1 MRILAI
7 RGENLAS
14 LEAPFDIDFTAEPLE
29 GAGIFAITGPTGAGK
44 STLLDAMGLALFDTM
59 ARLGPTS
66 SGSKITGTGDELSA
80 NDVRAIMR
88 HGANS
93 CFAEADFEVRGTRW
107 RARWSVERAR
117 TGTLKQRERSLIN
130 LESGEGGPDKLTI
143 IKDKIEKLIGL
154 TPDQFG
160 RAVVLAQG
168 EFEKFLNANDSERAE
183 LLETLTGTDIYSRVG
198 RLAGQKANELK
209 QEERG
214 ILEQIRALDGL
225 NDVERAELE
234 ADAAVAANALST
246 AQQALETLQEAQRWE
261 QTGTQLAG
269 AVRDA
274 EQAVAAA
281 QEAQDEAEPRR
292 VALAAAKRAAQLV
305 PSWRAMQQAA
315 LQAREAKERIGIAEA
330 RLTKQSL
337 ALETAVTA
345 EDTATTTLAQVQIEV
360 DAIRPEIAKARTL
373 DERIADLTRRVAE
386 SDERSRALAKD
397 LEDAEENFA
406 AADTAFAD
414 CEAELANRTQWIT
427 EHEALR
433 SLAREG
439 DAIRADLAEHRELTE
454 QLARSG
460 SELAN
465 ARSELEQNETR
476 AKQAADARSAAQE
489 ALNTARHALTAAEAA
504 APNEQHLEELRERG
518 RLLSVIPAAIRGM
531 ESAANQLAEA
541 SQALEERRD
550 RQKQSAQK
558 LADTRD
564 ERTMLAERIPA
575 LTAEVRGARS
585 TADRVSLAGDAAAAR
600 LRDTLVPG
608 EPCPVCGSSE
618 HEADALTEL
627 LNAPVSEATGHAD
640 ALEAKLKDMERRD
653 AALEN
658 EITALESQ
666 AAQLA
671 TDVTQYGERLAR
683 LGKARDEAWE
693 QLANATLACGIE
705 PEHDDLHARVAA
717 QTKNVSEQLAD
728 GRRLQQAVEQARS
741 KEQAAL
747 GTLETARA
755 AAEDAERTL
764 QAISTRVITLT
775 GREMQNRAALARI
788 DEDLDRRLSTLP
800 GMEAGWQYLGDAQ
813 SWLEGQ
819 ISAWNDAQAA
829 HESAA
834 SALPRLRAAREETQ
848 TALNVARTRQDSQK
862 GEGDS
867 VSADKRALEEERA
880 PLLSGKAVVEVESD
894 LQNRVSA
901 ATNDRDTA
909 RQKLGEV
916 QTAQAAAKSAVEVT
930 RDEAA
935 RLSNIAEQQSTDF
948 AAALARSELTAPE
961 IESAAANESDR
972 EAEELALQ
980 ALSDAITGAQATL
993 QGRRGDLTRHDA
1005 SDRPA
1010 LLGDALT
1017 EAIQQAASE
1026 RGAAEERKS
1035 EIDGRI
1041 ASDDSLR
1048 NRTAALRA
1056 RHAAWQKEAEPWL
1069 KLGSLIGDA
1078 NGNRFRRYAQGLTL
1092 DRLLVAANARLSDLK
1107 PRYALQ
1113 RGGGGDMVIQVV
1125 DHDLAGQVRGLHN
1138 LSGGERFLVSLAL
1151 ALGLAEMSSGRGV
1164 RIESLFIDEG
1174 FGSLD
1179 PASLGQALSVLE
1191 NLHAT
1196 GRRVGVISHVED
1208 LKERIPVK
1216 ILVEELSPGRSRLEV
1231 VSG

>member
-14 LEAPFDIDFTAEPLE
+14 LEAPFNIDFTAEPLE
-29 GAGIFAITGPTGAGK
+29 SAGIFAITGPTGAGK

-66 SGSKITGTGDELSA
+66 SGAKITGTGDELSA

-88 HGANS
+88 HGANA
-93 CFAEADFEVRGTRW
+93 CFAEVDFEVRGTRW

-130 LESGEGGPDKLTI
+130 LDTGEGGADKLTI
-143 IKDKIEKLIGL
+143 IKEKTEKLIGL

-214 ILEQIRALDGL
+214 ILEQIRALNGL

-234 ADAAVAANALST
+234 AEGAEAAATLSA
-246 AQQALETLQEAQRWE
+246 AQQAFETLQDAQRWE
-261 QTGTQLAG
+261 QVGTQLAD
-269 AVRDA
+269 AVHSA
-274 EQAVAAA
+274 EQAVTAA
-281 QEAQDEAEPRR
+281 QEAQDQAAPRR
-292 VALAAAKRAAQLV
+292 AALAAAKRAAQLV

-315 LQAREAKERIGIAEA
+315 LQAREAKERIRIAEDKLA
-330 RLTKQSL
+330 ERSL
-337 ALETAVTA
+337 ALEAAVTA
-345 EDTATTTLAQVQIEV
+345 EGTATTALTQVQAEV
-360 DAIRPEIAKARTL
+360 DAMRPEIARARTL
-373 DERIADLTRRVAE
+373 DERIADLTRHAAE

-397 LEDAEENFA
+397 LKDAEVNFA
-406 AADTAFAD
+406 AADTAFAT
-414 CEAELANRTQWIT
+414 CETELANRIQWIA

-433 SLAREG
+433 SIARDG
-439 DAIRADLAEHRELTE
+439 DAIRADLAEHRELTG
-454 QLARSG
+454 QLTRGG
-460 SELAN
+460 SELADAQSELKQN
-465 ARSELEQNETR
+465 EELSKQTAEARSV
-476 AKQAADARSAAQE
+476 AQE
-489 ALNTARHALTAAEAA
+489 ALTAARQALAEAETA
-504 APNEQHLEELRERG
+504 APNEQQLEELREQSQR
-518 RLLSVIPAAIRGM
+518 LSVIPAAIRGV
-531 ESAANQLAEA
+531 ESAANQLSEA
-541 SQALEERRD
+541 SEALQHCRNQ
-550 RQKQSAQK
+550 QKQTVQK

-564 ERTMLAERIPA
+564 ERTMLAERMPS
-575 LTAEVRGARS
+575 LTAEAKGARS
-585 TADRVSLAGDAAAAR
+585 SADRLALAGDAAAAR
-600 LRDTLVPG
+600 LRATLVPE

-618 HEADALTEL
+618 HEAEALTAL
-627 LNAPVSEATGHAD
+627 LNAPVSEAMDHAD
-640 ALEAKLKDMERRD
+640 ALDAKLKEMERRD
-653 AALEN
+653 ATLES
-658 EITALESQ
+658 EITAFEGQ

-671 TDVTQYGERLAR
+671 IDVAQYGERLAR

-705 PEHDDLHARVAA
+705 PEHDDLHALVAA
-717 QTKNVSEQLAD
+717 ETKNVSEQLAD
-728 GRRLQQAVEQARS
+728 GRRLHQAVEQARS

-747 GTLETARA
+747 GTLESTRSV
-755 AAEDAERTL
+755 AEDAERTL
-764 QAISTRVITLT
+764 QAISARVVTLT
-775 GREMQNRAALARI
+775 GRETQNRAALARI

-800 GMEAGWQYLGDAQ
+800 GMEAGWQHLGDAQ

-819 ISAWNDAQAA
+819 VTAWNEAQAA

-848 TALNVARTRQDSQK
+848 VALNVARTRQDGQMR
-862 GEGDS
+862 ENDNI
-867 VSADKRALEEERA
+867 SANKRVLEEERA
-880 PLLSGKAVVEVESD
+880 PLLSGETVAAVELD
-894 LQNRVSA
+894 LQNRIAA
-901 ATNDRDTA
+901 ATHNRDTA
-909 RQKLGEV
+909 RQKLGEA
-916 QTAQAAAKSAVEVT
+916 QTAQASAKSAVEAT
-930 RDEAA
+930 HDEAA
-935 RLSNIAEQQSTDF
+935 RVSNVAEQQSTDF
-948 AAALARSELTAPE
+948 STALARSELTASE
-961 IESAAANESDR
+961 VEAAAANESIR

-993 QGRRGDLTRHDA
+993 QGRRGDLARHEA

-1010 LLGDALT
+1010 LLGDVLT

-1026 RGAAEERKS
+1026 RSAAQERKS

-1048 NRTAALRA
+1048 SRTAALRA
-1056 RHAAWQKEAEPWL
+1056 RHTTWQKEAEPWL

-1216 ILVEELSPGRSRLEV
+1216 ILVQELSPGRSRLNV
-1231 VSG
+1231 VAG